1 MNALTVNDKADADAK
16 DTSVWHAH
24 IKKGSERLPLEGI
37 RAFKAP
43 KGGGK
48 FRFQMRRVVFGA
60 SIKVN
65 VGMTVA
71 TFDLE
76 MELDIGGGSSESVTV
91 TFTKQPA

>member
-1 MNALTVNDKADADAK
+1 MNALTVKDKADADAE
-16 DTSVWHAH
+16 DSSVWRAH

-37 RAFKAP
+37 RAFKQS

-48 FRFQMRRVVFGA
+48 FRFKMQRVVFGA
-60 SIKVN
+60 RVNSI

-76 MELDIGGGSSESVTV
+76 MELDIGGGRSETVTV
-91 TFTKQPA
+91 TLTKQPA